1 MIGIFNLHVNLACMQ
16 GLNSSILDIS
26 KILTISLINEFNQVK
41 DTVHNVIQYIK
52 HEWPDWVVHS

>member
-52 HEWPDWVVHS
+52 HE